1 MLALSSALIALALA
15 KTSFAALAFTSPT
28 GSSVFTAGQSAT
40 VTWEDDQNAPALS
53 TYGNCMLSI
62 YAGNADQ
69 QTNLYNISTGLNPA
83 NPLTISFNVPASIG
97 PNSGQYF
104 IRLQSLTAMDPTD
117 ATLPLLAFS
126 HQFNVRTHRAMT
138 GMTGAFDAQVLSEI
152 AGQATAPIGGSA
164 AASTPTPTT
173 SAAAKAPATSSAK
186 ANVASA
192 SGSKTSAAP
201 KASGSS
207 AASPRM
213 IGSTVG
219 LLSGVAAVLGALL

>member
-69 QTNLYNISTGLNPA
+69 QVAADLARPVLHPPPVLDRYGPHRRNSPSLGL
-83 NPLTISFNVPASIG
+83 
-97 PNSGQYF
+97 
-104 IRLQSLTAMDPTD
+104 
-117 ATLPLLAFS
+117 LPS
-126 HQFNVRTHRAMT
+126 VQMT